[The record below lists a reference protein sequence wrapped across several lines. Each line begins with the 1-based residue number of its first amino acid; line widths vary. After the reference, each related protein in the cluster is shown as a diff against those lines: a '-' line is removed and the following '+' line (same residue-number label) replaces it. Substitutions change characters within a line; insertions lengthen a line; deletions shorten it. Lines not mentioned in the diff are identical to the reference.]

1 MGEEDA
7 IRDGLL
13 KPTVVAERLG
23 ISLPHLYQLARTGQI
38 ESVKFA
44 KAVRFDPAV
53 IERFIE
59 AHRRPAA
66 NE

>member
-1 MGEEDA
+1 MRDEDG
-7 IRDGLL
+7 IRKGLL

-23 ISLPHLYQLARTGQI
+23 ISLPHLYQLARTGKI

-44 KAVRFDPAV
+44 KAVRFDPGV
-53 IERFIE
+53 IERFIA

-66 NE
+66 NA

>member
-1 MGEEDA
+1 MSDEDA

-13 KPTVVAERLG
+13 KPTVVAARLG
-23 ISLPHLYQLARTGQI
+23 ISLPHLCQLARTGKI

-44 KAVRFDPAV
+44 KAVRFDPGV

-59 AHRRPAA
+59 AHRRPVA
-66 NE
+66 NA